1 MACCKSWKGWNTL
14 KSYSDNK
21 VLQVL
26 AAVGDL
32 MLLNVLWLL
41 CCLPVIT
48 AGASTTALYYAVFKM
63 VRKEETYPTRMFFH
77 AFRQN
82 LKQGILLTLLLLLV
96 GVLLYVDLNIT
107 RSTEISMGPLLS
119 ILLLAL
125 LVVFAMVTSYV
136 FPLLAQFENTIRGTL
151 KNALF
156 MSIWHLPYTLL
167 ILLLNTLP
175 VLLFFLSP
183 SLFAMSLIVWV
194 LVGVAGAAY
203 LNGRLFVKI
212 FDRYIQKQ
220 ETPLE
225 L

>member
-1 MACCKSWKGWNTL
+1 
-14 KSYSDNK
+14 
-21 VLQVL
+21 
-26 AAVGDL
+26 
-32 MLLNVLWLL
+32 MLLNAAWIL
-41 CCLPVIT
+41 CSLPLVTI
-48 AGASTTALYYAVFKM
+48 GVSTTALYDTTIKM
-63 VRKEETYPTRMFFH
+63 VRKKETYPAKMFFH

-82 LKQGILLTLLLLLV
+82 LKQGIAMTFLLLFGAV
-96 GVLLYVDLNIT
+96 VLYLDLNIT
-107 RSTEISMGPLLS
+107 RNTDLAFGQVLS
-119 ILLLAL
+119 IVFLAL
-125 LVVFAMVTSYV
+125 FFVFFMVASYA